1 MTANASDV
9 VFIQAL
15 ALGIEPEWRRR
26 PEASRAEDLASFA
39 SAEAAAV
46 GDEVRSEL
54 YSSIGL
60 EPGVDMILWRWARTV
75 DALELAG
82 ARTLRSGLGTWCRV
96 RDVFLARTAPS
107 QYASKPSSQEMGLL
121 TGERSRYLIVYPFT
135 KSTDWYLTSRE
146 ARQKVMNEHMKLGHQ
161 YPSVRQALGYSF
173 GLDDQDFMVAYETD
187 DLVAFGDLV
196 RELRG
201 TESRRATVR
210 DTPILLGLRRTPAE
224 LADLL
229 GASLA
234 HGPAE
239 IDHAIAAAAEA
250 FRA

>member
-1 MTANASDV
+1 MSASTGHG

-26 PEASRAEDLASFA
+26 PVASRAEDLASFVA
-39 SAEAAAV
+39 AEAGSV
-46 GDEVRSEL
+46 EDEVHSEL

-60 EPGVDMILWRWARTV
+60 EPGVDLVLWRWAATA
-75 DALELAG
+75 DALERAG
-82 ARTLRSGLGTWCRV
+82 ARTLRSGLGSWSHV

-107 QYASKPSSQEMGLL
+107 QYASKPSSQEAGLL

-146 ARQKVMNEHMKLGHQ
+146 ERQKVMNEHMKLGHR

-173 GLDDQDFMVAYETD
+173 GLDDQDFLVAYETD
-187 DLVAFGDLV
+187 DLVAFGELV
-196 RELRG
+196 RDLRG

-210 DTPILLGLRRTPAE
+210 DTPLLLGIRRTPAE

-229 GASLA
+229 GC
-234 HGPAE
+234 
-239 IDHAIAAAAEA
+239 
-250 FRA
+250 